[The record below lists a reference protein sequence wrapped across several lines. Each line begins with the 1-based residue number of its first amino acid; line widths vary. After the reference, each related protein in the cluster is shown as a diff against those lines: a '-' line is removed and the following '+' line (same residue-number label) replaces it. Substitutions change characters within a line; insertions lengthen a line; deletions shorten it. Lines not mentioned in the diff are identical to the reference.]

1 MTAPATVDARL
12 LPCTVAAWAVT
23 LVGLSSGWRISV
35 LVTAVAVVG
44 VLVGGLR
51 VRGLGKNVASPY
63 SRRRRGRSRTRDGV
77 MRAVLAVLV
86 VTAGFGG
93 AVAMRMWFVEHHP
106 LATAPTGTW
115 VTAVVEPTDDPRAVR
130 NSPFGGEP
138 QVRIPVAVRHVTLG
152 RESMSV
158 GGAALVFAPSDGWR
172 NLLPGQ
178 RVTLRGQVSENRS
191 SGGMDPGTSVAV
203 IRADGPPRAMEA
215 PSALAEWA
223 GGVRD
228 DLAEVSAHALGP
240 SEAGLFPG
248 LIVGDTSRLPDD
260 VREDFRVAGLTH
272 LTAVSG
278 ANVSIL
284 LGAVLLLVR
293 FVGIGPRTGAFLAG
307 AALVLFVIVVRPS
320 PSVVRA
326 AAMGAVALLALIVG
340 RQRQALPALCSAIG
354 ILMLVWPDL
363 AVDVG
368 FALSATAT
376 AGLVLVAPVWVAR
389 LQAHG
394 WPRAVAEVCAVSCA
408 AYIVTAPILAAA
420 TGTVSV
426 VAVAANV
433 LVTPVLAP
441 LTVLGS
447 VVALCAPVVPGVAE
461 FLARG
466 AAPMLW
472 WLLTVAARAA
482 SVPSAE
488 LSLLDGIPGAAVIGG
503 TALVGC
509 VLLRYRRIRAVAGIA
524 LVSTLVVWIPVRL
537 FAPGWP
543 SPGWVF
549 AACDVGQGDAV
560 VLATGD
566 GSAVVVDTGPEATP
580 VDRCL
585 RRLRIDAVP
594 VLIVS
599 HLHADHMGGVRGVL
613 QGRQVGQVVV
623 GPGAVSRDAAG
634 TLIDTAA
641 EFGVNVRE
649 TMLREVLHLGAVTI
663 RILGPPVGQSVDSE
677 NDLSLVM
684 VAETTVGRILL
695 PGDAEAP
702 ALDALIRT
710 GADVRADVLKVPHHG
725 SRTTSE
731 AFLAAVRPRVAV
743 ISAGRDNSFGHP
755 HPEIVEVLND
765 MGSRVLRT
773 DLHGDVAVVRA
784 GSGALAVVS
793 DSRGTIGP

>member
-1 MTAPATVDARL
+1 MTAQATVDARL
-12 LPCTVAAWAVT
+12 LPCAVAAWAAT
-23 LVGLSSGWRISV
+23 LVGLYSGWRISA
-35 LVTAVAVVG
+35 LVTAAAVLGALVV
-44 VLVGGLR
+44 VLSAKSR
-51 VRGLGKNVASPY
+51 VDPC
-63 SRRRRGRSRTRDGV
+63 RRKRRGHSHTRDGV
-77 MRAVLAVLV
+77 MRGVLAVLV

-106 LATAPTGTW
+106 LATAPAGAW
-115 VTAVVEPTDDPRAVR
+115 VTAVVEPTDDPRIVR
-130 NSPFGGEP
+130 SSPFGGEP
-138 QVRIPVAVRHVTLG
+138 QVRIPVAVRHVTLRG
-152 RESMSV
+152 ESMTV
-158 GGAALVFAPSDGWR
+158 GGRAVVFAPAHGWR
-172 NLLPGQ
+172 HLLPGQ
-178 RVTLRGQVSENRS
+178 RVTMRGRVSENAA
-191 SGGMDPGTSVAV
+191 SGGPDPGTSVAV
-203 IRADGPPRAMEA
+203 LRADGPPRATET

-223 GGVRD
+223 GSVRE
-228 DLAEVSAHALGP
+228 DLAEVSARALGP
-240 SEAGLFPG
+240 SAAGLFPG

-260 VREDFRVAGLTH
+260 VREDFRVSGLTH

-307 AALVLFVIVVRPS
+307 VALVLFVVVVRPS

-326 AAMGAVALLALIVG
+326 AAMGAVALLALVVG
-340 RQRQALPALCSAIG
+340 RQRQALPALCAAIG
-354 ILMLVWPDL
+354 ILVLVWPEL

-376 AGLVLVAPVWVAR
+376 AGLVLVAPVWVAL
-389 LQAHG
+389 LQERG

-426 VAVAANV
+426 VAVVANV

-447 VVALCAPVVPGVAE
+447 VVALCASVVPGVAE

-472 WLLTVAARAA
+472 WLMTVADRAA
-482 SVPSAE
+482 SLPSAE
-488 LSLLDGIPGAAVIGG
+488 LSLPDGIPGGAVIGG
-503 TALVGC
+503 AALVGC
-509 VLLRYRRIRAVAGIA
+509 VLLRYRRIRVVAGIA
-524 LVSTLVVWIPVRL
+524 LVSTLIVWIPVRL

-543 SPGWVF
+543 SNGWVF

-560 VLATGD
+560 VLAVGD
-566 GSAVVVDTGPEATP
+566 GRAVVVDAGPEATP

-585 RRLRIDAVP
+585 RRLRIDSVP
-594 VLIVS
+594 VVIVS
-599 HLHADHMGGVRGVL
+599 HLHADHMGGLRGVL
-613 QGRQVGQVVV
+613 QGRRVGEVVV
-623 GPGAVSRDAAG
+623 GPGAVSRDTAGDLAG
-634 TLIDTAA
+634 TAG
-641 EFGVNVRE
+641 EFGVRIRE
-649 TMLREVLHLGAVTI
+649 TMTGEVLRVGTVTI
-663 RILGPPVGQSVDSE
+663 RILGPPAERSAESE

-702 ALDALIRT
+702 ALDALMRA
-710 GADVRADVLKVPHHG
+710 GEDLRADVLKVPHHG
-725 SRTTSE
+725 SRTTPE
-731 AFLAAVRPRVAV
+731 AFVAAVRPRVAV
-743 ISAGRDNSFGHP
+743 ISAGRDNTFGHP
-755 HPEIVEVLND
+755 HPEIVEALNSV
-765 MGSRVLRT
+765 GSRILRT